1 MFIWM
6 VWLFW
11 MVWMVWLLY
20 CFTVHMRCVLP
31 CICDHISLCLLC
43 ISISDLFAD
52 YFKKDQPNSRDK
64 PAMDFL
70 IRSVSAKQHGTIG
83 NMGTIPCKF
92 FKPSHPFFPFPSFQA
107 DGSTSMCF
115 WSSWLL
121 KWRAIYFH
129 YGVVL
134 KKIAVLTGQGWWS
147 VTPDFVKDSQGP
159 WGELIQQ
166 RTSERICEV
175 FFGGG
180 KLWWLICEMLDSVD
194 EYKNDMLIVCIHVS
208 NCKFIFGMIWEV
220 SITSL
225 GSEMKNHDKVTPPQ
239 PTGAAGTS
247 ILRDV
252 LKDC

>member
-11 MVWMVWLLY
+11 DGLDGLTALLLY
-20 CFTVHMRCVLP
+20 RTYAMCFTVHMWSYKFMFTV
-31 CICDHISLCLLC
+31 HINIWFVCW
-43 ISISDLFAD
+43 LFQ
-52 YFKKDQPNSRDK
+52 KDQPNSRDK

-83 NMGTIPCKF
+83 IWAPFPCKF

-175 FFGGG
+175 FFWGG

-252 LKDC
+252 